1 MRAPENRVPE
11 PKETAV
17 AKAAASASTA
27 AGAKSAAAA
36 LDPLDL
42 FDMRA
47 ALTDEERLVQE
58 SVARLVDGEV
68 LPVIQRCFEEHRF
81 PKELIPKLASLGLLG
96 SSIEGYE
103 CAGLNAICY
112 GLICQELERGDS
124 GIRSFVSVQS
134 SLCMYPIWAFG
145 SEEQKRKYLPG
156 MARGELIG
164 CFGLTEPHGGS
175 DPANMKTHAKK
186 RGTDWVLNGSKMW
199 ITNGAI
205 ADVAVV
211 WAMTPDGIRGFLVE
225 KGTPGFSA
233 PEIQHKF
240 SLRASITASLFF
252 DNVVVP
258 AERVLPGVVG
268 LKGPLSCLTQA
279 RYGIAW
285 GVIGAAQACLKQ
297 LLDYTATRTL
307 FGRPLS
313 HNQTIQVRLA
323 DMARRITTAQLLA
336 LQLGRMKDA
345 GTMQPAHVSLAKWNN
360 CRMALDIARD
370 CRDMLGGAGISAEYS
385 PIRHMLNLES
395 VITYEGTETIHQLTI
410 GRELTGFN
418 AF

>member
-1 MRAPENRVPE
+1 MESPQVD
-11 PKETAV
+11 
-17 AKAAASASTA
+17 KAAEPQRAS
-27 AGAKSAAAA
+27 A

-42 FDMRA
+42 YGVRA
-47 ALTDEERLVQE
+47 ALSDEERMVQD
-58 SVARLVDGEV
+58 SVARLVDAEV

-81 PKELIPKLASLGLLG
+81 PKELIPKLAELGLLG
-96 SSIEGYE
+96 SSIHGYG
-103 CAGLNAICY
+103 CAGLNAISY

-134 SLCMYPIWAFG
+134 SLCMYPIFAFG
-145 SEEQKRKYLPG
+145 SEEQRQKYLPG

-175 DPANMKTHAKK
+175 DPANMKTHASK
-186 RGTDWVLNGSKMW
+186 RGRDWVLNGAKMW

-211 WAMTPDGIRGFLVE
+211 WAMTPEGIRGFLVE
-225 KGTPGFSA
+225 RGAPGFSA
-233 PEIQHKF
+233 PEIHHKF
-240 SLRASITASLFF
+240 SLRASITAALYF

-258 AERVLPGVVG
+258 ESQMLAGVTG

-279 RYGIAW
+279 RYGICW

-297 LLDYTATRTL
+297 LLEYTATRTL
-307 FGRPLS
+307 FSRPLAQ
-313 HNQTIQVRLA
+313 NQTIQVRLA

-336 LQLGRMKDA
+336 LQLGRLKDA

-370 CRDMLGGAGISAEYS
+370 CRDMLGGAGISAEFA

-395 VITYEGTETIHQLTI
+395 VITYEGTETIHQLSI
-410 GRELTGFN
+410 GRELTGLS

>member
-1 MRAPENRVPE
+1 VD
-11 PKETAV
+11 
-17 AKAAASASTA
+17 KAAESQRAS
-27 AGAKSAAAA
+27 A

-42 FDMRA
+42 YGVRA
-47 ALTDEERLVQE
+47 ALTDEERMVQD
-58 SVARLVDGEV
+58 SVARLVDAEV
-68 LPVIQRCFEEHRF
+68 LPVIQHCFEEHRF
-81 PKELIPKLASLGLLG
+81 PKELIPKLAALGLLG
-96 SSIEGYE
+96 SSIQGYG
-103 CAGLNAICY
+103 CAGLSGICY

-134 SLCMYPIWAFG
+134 SLCMYPIVTFG
-145 SEEQKRKYLPG
+145 SEEQRSRYLPP

-186 RGTDWVLNGSKMW
+186 RGRDWVLNGSKMW

-211 WAMTPDGIRGFLVE
+211 WAETADGIRGFLVDR
-225 KGTPGFSA
+225 GTPGFTA

-240 SLRASITASLFF
+240 SLRASVTAALYF

-258 AERVLPGVVG
+258 EAQVLPGVTG
-268 LKGPLSCLTQA
+268 LRGPLSCLTQA
-279 RYGIAW
+279 RYGICW

-307 FGRPLS
+307 FGRPLAA
-313 HNQTIQVRLA
+313 NQTIQVRLA
-323 DMARRITTAQLLA
+323 DMARRITSAQLLA
-336 LQLGRMKDA
+336 LQLGRLKDSGA
-345 GTMQPAHVSLAKWNN
+345 MQPAHVSLAKWNN

-370 CRDMLGGAGISAEYS
+370 CRDMLGGSGISAEYV

-395 VITYEGTETIHQLTI
+395 VITYEGTETIHQLSI
-410 GRELTGFN
+410 GRELTGLN

>member
-1 MRAPENRVPE
+1 MG
-11 PKETAV
+11 
-17 AKAAASASTA
+17 KAAASADTSA
-27 AGAKSAAAA
+27 ARPAAAA

-42 FDMRA
+42 FNVRA
-47 ALTDEERLVQE
+47 ALTDEERLVQD
-58 SVARLVDGEV
+58 SVARLVDAEV
-68 LPVIQRCFEEHRF
+68 LPIIQRCFEEHRF
-81 PKELIPKLASLGLLG
+81 PKELIPQLASLGLLG
-96 SSIEGYE
+96 SSIHGYE

-145 SEEQKRKYLPG
+145 SEDQKRSFLPG

-211 WAMTPDGIRGFLVE
+211 WAQTAEGIRGFIVE
-225 KGTPGFSA
+225 KGAAGFSA

-240 SLRASITASLFF
+240 SLRASITAALFF

-258 AERVLPGVVG
+258 EERVLPGVVG

-297 LLDYTATRTL
+297 LLEYSATRTL
-307 FGRPLS
+307 FGRPLA

-345 GTMQPAHVSLAKWNN
+345 GTMQPSQVSLAKWNN

-370 CRDMLGGAGISAEYS
+370 CRDMLGGAGISAEYA

-410 GRELTGFN
+410 GRELTGVS